1 VRPDSVINECDKGVQ
16 LAVLYEQSARDN
28 ISRFSV
34 CGNYPG
40 GNRGC
45 EARQI
50 LLYLAA
56 VKCRGRYSLSDISEQ
71 LGPLTISG
79 LDSVRTKIM
88 VGLQYDKRLRQ
99 QVAEIES
106 ILDDKSKSED

>member
-1 VRPDSVINECDKGVQ
+1 MAGIDQVVG
-16 LAVLYEQSARDN
+16 AVEKVFDIPAKELLR
-28 ISRFSV
+28 R
-34 CGNYPG
+34 

-56 VKCRGRYSLSDISEQ
+56 VHCRGRYTLSVIGEP

-79 LDSVRTKIM
+79 LDSARHKMASRLKEDPPLRRKVEQVEKI
-88 VGLQYDKRLRQ
+88 LEEL
-99 QVAEIES
+99 A
-106 ILDDKSKSED
+106 DKSKSED